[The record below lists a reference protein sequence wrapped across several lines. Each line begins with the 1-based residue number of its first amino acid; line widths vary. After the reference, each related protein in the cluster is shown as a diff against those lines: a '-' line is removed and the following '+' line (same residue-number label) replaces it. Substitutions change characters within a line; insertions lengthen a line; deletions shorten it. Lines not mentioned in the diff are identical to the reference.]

1 MRDIKMKIILIAPL
15 LIVALSITACSGPDV
30 GTKIS
35 SSKIAGDG
43 VLAEDQKA
51 IGMTILMTPRI
62 EDLTSDSFNIRYMEA
77 SFGYGTPR
85 NVIDMAIEQCKTMEK
100 TAVHKGNSRG
110 LIQLNTVKAYYEC
123 RDI

>member
-1 MRDIKMKIILIAPL
+1 MNNKLKAILPMIAIL
-15 LIVALSITACSGPDV
+15 LTACAGPDV

-35 SSKIAGDG
+35 SSKLAGDG
-43 VLAEDQKA
+43 VLAKDQKA
-51 IGMTILMTPRI
+51 IGMTLMTPRV
-62 EDLTSDSFNIRYMEA
+62 EDLTADSFNIRYIEV
-77 SFGYGTPR
+77 SFGYGTPK
-85 NVIDMAIEQCKTMEK
+85 NVIDMAIEQCEKIGK